1 MTGTRR
7 AVPAGGFALLLAA
20 MLACP
25 SAAAATEPSPPDW
38 PPPAPYE
45 PSAEAPPW
53 STPLAAPEG
62 HPAFRAGSSAH
73 VVAEINRHRAGAG
86 CAPVRLRASLSRSAR
101 EHSADMSDHE
111 RLTHLGT
118 DGSRPLERMGE
129 AGYRPRRA
137 GEVIAAGPRT
147 PEAAVRAWMRSPS
160 HRAVVLS
167 CPYTDA
173 GVGVTR
179 GSGGPWWTLD
189 LAARR

>member
-7 AVPAGGFALLLAA
+7 AVPAGGFVLLLTAL
-20 MLACP
+20 LACP
-25 SAAAATEPSPPDW
+25 SVAGAEPAPPDW

-45 PSAEAPPW
+45 PAAGPAPW
-53 STPLAAPEG
+53 SAPLAAPEG
-62 HPAFRAGSSAH
+62 RPAHQAGLSAD
-73 VVAEINRHRAGAG
+73 VIEEINRHRAGAG

-101 EHSADMSDHE
+101 EHSDDMSDHE

-118 DGSRPLERMGE
+118 DGSRPLERMRE
-129 AGYRPRRA
+129 AGYHPRRA

-147 PEAAVRAWMRSPS
+147 AEAAVRTWLGSPS

-167 CPYTDA
+167 CHYTDA
-173 GVGVTR
+173 GVGVAR

-189 LAARR
+189 LAARH